1 MSERIRWEPLL
12 GGNFDGYVGTVTSP
26 MFEVHLT
33 SGRGAIQPWAL
44 RSDLL
49 EGYSTATHPDE
60 LKAEAERWLE
70 EFVSSLGAVFPAEP
84 DQPAA
89 LRLIEARSMLARWD
103 AERGSKPVIERVL
116 ADQVRALLAI
126 VDPEP
131 APEADAQ
138 RAMQTGSS
146 GRV

>member
-70 EFVSSLGAVFPAEP
+70 EFVSSLGAVFPPEP
-84 DQPAA
+84 DRRTA
-89 LRLIEARSMLARWD
+89 LQLIEARSILARWD
-103 AERGSKPVIERVL
+103 AEQEPKPVIERVL
-116 ADQVRALLAI
+116 ADQVKALLVIA
-126 VDPEP
+126 EP
-131 APEADAQ
+131 AVTAA
-138 RAMQTGSS
+138 TTKGN
-146 GRV
+146 